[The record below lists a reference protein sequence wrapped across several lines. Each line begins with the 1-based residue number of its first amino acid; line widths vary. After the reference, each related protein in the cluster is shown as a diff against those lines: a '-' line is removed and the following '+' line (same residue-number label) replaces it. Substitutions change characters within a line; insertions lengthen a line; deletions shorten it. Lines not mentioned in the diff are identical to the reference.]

1 VALTNSS
8 DYFTVQAI
16 DTGDEQIVVVKGE
29 IDLAAAEP
37 LWRVITSVLAR
48 GPKRLVID
56 MVDTTFLDSSG
67 LEVLLRAHA
76 ALGRLPE
83 ATVLRTP
90 SPPVRRVLELAGVV
104 DFFAYDGDGDGDG
117 TYDGDG
123 GGDRRDGS
131 GGT

>member
-1 VALTNSS
+1 MALTDSS

-16 DTGDEQIVVVKGE
+16 DTGDEQVVVVKGE

-37 LWRVITSVLAR
+37 FWHVINGVLAR

-56 MVDTTFLDSSG
+56 MVDITFLDSSG

-90 SPPVRRVLELAGVV
+90 SPSVRRVLELAGVV
-104 DFFAYDGDGDGDG
+104 DFFVYDDGAG
-117 TYDGDG
+117 GDG
-123 GGDRRDGS
+123 GEDGRGGS
-131 GGT
+131 GGP